1 MKGKAVSFGLPYLAA
16 IAGAAGYFFRAAQR
30 AGGSAVPVIAFS
42 VLMCLL
48 FLLGAAT
55 LEKREA
61 YADVYRK
68 LPSDAALSILGAL
81 AVVAGCVLAL
91 SGAGRF
97 SMMLNVL
104 GIVSAAGLA
113 AAAVS
118 RLAGKKPQ
126 PFLLVLPVLFY
137 AVRADR
143 LHAHDISGGGILL

>member
-68 LPSDAALSILGAL
+68 LPSDAARSELLIYGGSAL
-81 AVVAGCVLAL
+81 WMLACCVQAG
-91 SGAGRF
+91 GRR
-97 SMMLNVL
+97 
-104 GIVSAAGLA
+104 SA
-113 AAAVS
+113 
-118 RLAGKKPQ
+118 
-126 PFLLVLPVLFY
+126 
-137 AVRADR
+137 RA
-143 LHAHDISGGGILL
+143 

>member
-16 IAGAAGYFFRAAQR
+16 IAGGCGLFLPRRAAR
-30 AGGSAVPVIAFS
+30 RGSAVPVIAFS

-81 AVVAGCVLAL
+81 AVAAGVCWPF

-104 GIVSAAGLA
+104 GIISAAGLA

-126 PFLLVLPVLFY
+126 PFFPGAAGAVLRGEAVL
-137 AVRADR
+137 
-143 LHAHDISGGGILL
+143 